1 MVLNLYKTATD
12 TREPRAA
19 GDVSP
24 GFRQRC
30 IIVFRGEPCQKFA
43 SPHDDS
49 RPISVTKAQHQVS
62 TAERAL
68 LVGVGCKRAPRFP
81 GMPAGE
87 HGRESLTEVVVLGPS
102 AGAAIAW

>member
-68 LVGVGCKRAPRFP
+68 LVGGGWKRAPRVP
-81 GMPAGE
+81 GMPARQQGV
-87 HGRESLTEVVVLGPS
+87 ESVTAFVQL
-102 AGAAIAW
+102 